1 MPVSLDSFLH
11 RKRRCSASWFL
22 VARGYTRS
30 GQGNPDE
37 ARAARYVLKDYVNAK
52 LLFSHPP
59 PGMTQDEFNHYSYQ
73 LAMDRAA
80 GKKRAPV
87 TRVGKGADT
96 FVPSN
101 VLPPHVE
108 GSVLPALGQ
117 GLKSRA
123 LDHDFFEGNSP
134 LSSRPFVQGSGIQNG
149 KEFSRAKMFPHQ
161 NAVANDGTPVGG
173 RRARIAAVLAN
184 AGEVGSGKKH
194 HKKMK
199 RVKQRSGK
207 GYD

>member
-1 MPVSLDSFLH
+1 M
-11 RKRRCSASWFL
+11 
-22 VARGYTRS
+22 RS

-37 ARAARYVLKDYVNAK
+37 ARAARYVLKDYVNGNI
-52 LLFSHPP
+52 LFAHPP
-59 PGMTQDEFNHYSYQ
+59 PGMSEASFNQRTYE
-73 LAMDRAA
+73 LAMLRAA

-101 VLPPHVE
+101 VPPVHPE
-108 GSVLPALGQ
+108 GSALPAPGQ
-117 GLKSRA
+117 GHKSRA
-123 LDHDFFEGNSP
+123 VDHEFFENDST
-134 LSSRPFVQGSGIQNG
+134 LSARPFVQGSVQNG
-149 KEFSRAKMFPHQ
+149 KEFSRAKSFPHQ
-161 NAVANDGTPVGG
+161 NSVADDGTPLG
-173 RRARIAAVLAN
+173 ARQAHLIAVLTN
-184 AGEVGSGKKH
+184 TRDGKKQ

>member
-1 MPVSLDSFLH
+1 M
-11 RKRRCSASWFL
+11 
-22 VARGYTRS
+22 RS

-37 ARAARYVLKDYVNAK
+37 ARSARYVLKDYVNGK
-52 LLFSHPP
+52 VLFCHAP
-59 PGMTQDEFNHYSYQ
+59 PGISEASFNERTHE
-73 LAMDRAA
+73 LAMMRAA

-101 VLPPHVE
+101 VPTE
-108 GSVLPALGQ
+108 TGGILPALGQ
-117 GLKSRA
+117 GHKSRA
-123 LDHDFFEGNSP
+123 VDHEFFENNSV
-134 LSSRPFVQGSGIQNG
+134 LSSRPFVQGSMRNG

-161 NAVANDGTPVGG
+161 NAVADDGTPFVG
-173 RRARIAAVLAN
+173 RRARIAAVLEN
-184 AGEVGSGKKH
+184 AGEHNGKKN

>member
-1 MPVSLDSFLH
+1 M
-11 RKRRCSASWFL
+11 
-22 VARGYTRS
+22 RS

-37 ARAARYVLKDYVNAK
+37 ARSARYILKDYVNAK
-52 LLFSHPP
+52 LLYCHPP
-59 PGMTQDEFNHYSYQ
+59 ADVSDEEFNKRTHEIA
-73 LAMDRAA
+73 LRRVE

-101 VLPPHVE
+101 AGEPGTETPLI
-108 GSVLPALGQ
+108 PAQ
-117 GLKSRA
+117 GHKSRN
-123 LDHDFFEGNSP
+123 LDRVFFAENANAVG
-134 LSSRPFVQGSGIQNG
+134 RAYVAGR
-149 KEFSRAKMFPHQ
+149 EFSRSKALPHQ
-161 NAVANDGTPVGG
+161 NRVAADGTTLSANH
-173 RRARIAAVLAN
+173 ARLASVISSQDGVFN
-184 AGEVGSGKKH
+184 DKKH